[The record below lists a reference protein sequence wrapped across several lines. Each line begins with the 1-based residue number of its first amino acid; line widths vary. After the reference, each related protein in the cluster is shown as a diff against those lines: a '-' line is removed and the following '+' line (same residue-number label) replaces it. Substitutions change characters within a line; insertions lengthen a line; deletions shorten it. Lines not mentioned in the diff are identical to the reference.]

1 MPMSIA
7 GRADRRDGFRDVTP
21 EIVILAMIAAF
32 LGLRLYSVLG
42 RRAEHEEEPIQGRFE
57 GRQGQ
62 PGNPRVA
69 APAKPDARTEDRGRT
84 QQPQRLRQMPLASPS
99 VERGLAE
106 IAQVD
111 RRFDAA
117 AFVEGAR
124 SAYRMILEAFWKGD
138 KAELRALCDDDVYAG
153 FADAI
158 DARVAAGETLDNR
171 LIRIEESTLVAAG
184 VDNGFARITLRFRTD
199 IAAVTR
205 DAEGHVIAGSL
216 DDAIEAVDLWTF
228 GRAVNSPDPDWLL
241 EETDEG

>member
-1 MPMSIA
+1 M
-7 GRADRRDGFRDVTP
+7 TP

-62 PGNPRVA
+62 PGAPRVQPKA
-69 APAKPDARTEDRGRT
+69 EVKPDAKQAER
-84 QQPQRLRQMPLASPS
+84 QPFAPRQREMPLAPPS

-106 IAQVD
+106 IANAD
-111 RRFDAA
+111 RRFDAF

-124 SAYRMILEAFWKGD
+124 SAYRLILESFWKGD
-138 KAELRALCDDDVYAG
+138 KAELRALCDGDVYDS
-153 FADAI
+153 FSSAI
-158 DARVAAGETLDNR
+158 DARMAAGETLDNR
-171 LIRIEESTLVAAG
+171 LIRIEEAAVVSAG
-184 VDNGFARITLRFRTD
+184 VDNGLARITIRFRSD

-216 DDAIEAVDLWTF
+216 DDAIEAVDIWTF
-228 GRAVNSPDPDWLL
+228 SRRVDAVGPDWLL
-241 EETDEG
+241 DETDAG